1 MDRTKFKEYLK
12 RNWFWILVIGYFVYF
27 FISFSIDDKI
37 IEKNG
42 KIAIVTVEFYK
53 HDRNRVVAGGFFY
66 VKNNRYEY
74 HYRNKL
80 PLGSTFKIKYNPD
93 DPKTYRQ
100 IDE

>member
-1 MDRTKFKEYLK
+1 MDKTKFKEYLK

-42 KIAIVTVEFYK
+42 KIATVTVEFYK
-53 HDRNRVVAGGFFY
+53 RGVACGYFY
-66 VKNNRYEY
+66 VNNKRYEY
-74 HYRNKL
+74 HYRYNL